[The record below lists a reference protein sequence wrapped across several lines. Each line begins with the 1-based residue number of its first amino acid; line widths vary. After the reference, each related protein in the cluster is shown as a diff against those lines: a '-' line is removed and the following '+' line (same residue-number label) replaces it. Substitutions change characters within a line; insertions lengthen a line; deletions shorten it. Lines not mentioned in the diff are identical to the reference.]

1 MTQTEEE
8 IRGEAAGHEGRFCL
22 CESYARVTERAALA
36 GARWL
41 GRADQQAAEDDAST
55 AMRLALEQLP
65 IDGRVVI
72 GAGDENDQLGVGE
85 TIGSGG
91 LEVDLALDPLEGRG
105 VVARGG
111 YGAMSM
117 VAVGEPG
124 SYQTLPDMYMRKM
137 AVGPK
142 ARGARSEERRVGKEG

>member
-41 GRADQQAAEDDAST
+41 GRADQQAAEDDAAT

-65 IDGRVVI
+65 IDGRIVI
-72 GAGDENDQLGVGE
+72 GAGGESAQLGPGE
-85 TIGSGG
+85 TIGAGG
-91 LEVDLALDPLEGRG
+91 IEADLALDPLEGRG

-124 SYQTLPDMYMRKM
+124 SFQTLPDMYMRKM

-142 ARGARSEERRVGKEG
+142 ARD